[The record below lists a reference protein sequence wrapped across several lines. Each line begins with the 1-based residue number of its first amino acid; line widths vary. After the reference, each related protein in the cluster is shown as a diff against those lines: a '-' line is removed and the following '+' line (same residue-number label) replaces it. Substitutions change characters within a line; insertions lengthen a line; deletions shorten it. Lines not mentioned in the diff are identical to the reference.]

1 MTRAISGVL
10 AMADSSNKGTST
22 TKVSFRRDGA
32 ILGRFRDAIRRG
44 TTGRLAA
51 VGGPFSGG
59 TGAFLTG
66 GRARTAGD
74 RGLGDGAGMVT
85 ACVEIYAAI
94 SSELVVDSA
103 VDSAVM
109 SISF

>member
-44 TTGRLAA
+44 TTD
-51 VGGPFSGG
+51 VKVIDKSN
-59 TGAFLTG
+59 
-66 GRARTAGD
+66 
-74 RGLGDGAGMVT
+74 
-85 ACVEIYAAI
+85 
-94 SSELVVDSA
+94 
-103 VDSAVM
+103 
-109 SISF
+109 